1 MRIGLRPM
9 ARRTITPADA
19 ESCEL
24 HQADSQKDCEQPQTA
39 MRFAWSSL
47 SFLDAMQS

>member
-1 MRIGLRPM
+1 M

-24 HQADSQKDCEQPQTA
+24 HHLADSQMDCEQLQTA
-39 MRFAWSSL
+39 MRFA
-47 SFLDAMQS
+47 